1 MEKYKN
7 NTTIY
12 DMINPEYWILDENN
26 MPIVKTISLDIA
38 LEILSKYAY
47 KENYVLCS
55 ATPYY
60 DSQNDESNNIISYDV
75 ETIGYFSIDNFNK
88 ELKPNYYDGLN
99 DLIYLCKQHKNDNRL
114 IEEEHLITLFSLEDK
129 EELD

>member
-7 NTTIY
+7 NTIIY
-12 DMINPEYWILDENN
+12 DINPEYWILDENN
-26 MPIVKTISLDIA
+26 IPVVKTISLDIA

-60 DSQNDESNNIISYDV
+60 DNEKDKSNNIISYDV

-114 IEEEHLITLFSLEDK
+114 IEEEHLIILFSLEDK
-129 EELD
+129 EEIE